1 MCNLLPIIFPFK
13 ISPGN
18 TDELTLNCILDAPI
32 GEKRSK
38 NAEPART
45 RTGNRNDVQQAVGIT
60 GYLEHLKYVTIDE
73 EGPLYNNFV
82 EYFFI
87 SVLISLIHKF
97 EGFIF
102 P

>member
-18 TDELTLNCILDAPI
+18 TDELTLNCIPDAPI

-45 RTGNRNDVQQAVGIT
+45 RTGNRNGVQRAVGIT
-60 GYLEHLKYVTIDE
+60 EYLEHLKYVTFDE
-73 EGPLYNNFV
+73 KGPLYNNVV
-82 EYFFI
+82 EIIYVPF
-87 SVLISLIHKF
+87 
-97 EGFIF
+97 
-102 P
+102 